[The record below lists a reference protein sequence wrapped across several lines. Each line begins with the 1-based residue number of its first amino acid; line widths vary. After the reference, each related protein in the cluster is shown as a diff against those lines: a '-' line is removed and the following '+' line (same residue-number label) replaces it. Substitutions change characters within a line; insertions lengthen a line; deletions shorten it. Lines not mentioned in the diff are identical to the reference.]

1 MAHTGALCK
10 YARMAL
16 LTESGEVPG
25 WTISDRLRKAREMNG
40 LNQAELAAELGI
52 SSTSVGNYE
61 SGRRTPRRPVLT
73 VWALRC
79 GVPLSWLLEGD
90 VEALPRVGSNHQPAG
105 NDRDP
110 GLVILAA

>member
-1 MAHTGALCK
+1 
-10 YARMAL
+10 MAL
-16 LTESGEVPG
+16 LTETGTRPE
-25 WTISDRLRKAREMNG
+25 WTLADRLRKAREVAG
-40 LNQAELAAELGI
+40 LHQHELAAELGI
-52 SSTSVGNYE
+52 SSTSIGNYE
-61 SGRRTPRRPVLT
+61 AGRSRPRRPVLT